1 MRLLKGKEAKARSTR
16 GGVWAPAWRP
26 LRKWEGS
33 GGSRRA
39 ATPGLVFANPEFE
52 MPVEQP
58 GSGVETTG
66 AEWAWVRGDRPG
78 LRAPQFRPCSGT
90 RTGAS
95 LHAPRPPP
103 PSTAASETRLA
114 VLLRR
119 AQRARCRAVA
129 VTPRGQP
136 RALPGSSALRDD
148 RGAVTAP
155 GRGLRRARRCP
166 RPPAV
171 TVGDVFAG
179 TLLSRGGPRRDTP
192 RRAPCCTGWGGRGNA
207 GAGGCARP
215 PDPWWGSACPLT
227 RPRPEQPADSSS
239 EVSSLARGAVCKVAG
254 PARVSVGR

>member
-1 MRLLKGKEAKARSTR
+1 MPVGMDWMRLLKGKEAKARSTR

-39 ATPGLVFANPEFE
+39 AAPGLVFANPEFE

-66 AEWAWVRGDRPG
+66 AEWAWVRGDRA
-78 LRAPQFRPCSGT
+78 RAPSPAVPPLQRDADGRLS
-90 RTGAS
+90 A
-95 LHAPRPPP
+95 RPPP

-155 GRGLRRARRCP
+155 GRG
-166 RPPAV
+166 PAV
-171 TVGDVFAG
+171 TVGVVFAG

-192 RRAPCCTGWGGRGNA
+192 RRAPCRTGSWERGSWG
-207 GAGGCARP
+207 GGCARP
-215 PDPWWGSACPLT
+215 PRPVVGFRPSAYP
-227 RPRPEQPADSSS
+227 P
-239 EVSSLARGAVCKVAG
+239 
-254 PARVSVGR
+254 PARAAC